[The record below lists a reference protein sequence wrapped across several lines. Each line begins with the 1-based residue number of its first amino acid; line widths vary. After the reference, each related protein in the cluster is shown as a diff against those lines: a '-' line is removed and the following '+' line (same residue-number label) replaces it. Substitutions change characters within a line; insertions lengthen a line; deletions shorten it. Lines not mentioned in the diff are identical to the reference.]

1 MIDIN
6 PQELHFI
13 EDLGLLIEKSGGSRT
28 LGRVFGYLLLADSPK
43 TMDEI
48 AAELIFS
55 KATASLT
62 IRQGLITR
70 FFEKVSIPGERKTYY
85 RANSQSWI
93 NSMSDKVSDIIA
105 WKRLIEHG
113 LSVVAPEKQTV
124 LENLEDLKDYFEF
137 LRWYSSDLAEQYE
150 CWKKDRIN
158 KS

>member
-85 RANSQSWI
+85 RANTQTWI
-93 NSMSDKVSDIIA
+93 SSMSDKVNETVE
-105 WKRLIEHG
+105 WERLIELG
-113 LSVVAPEKQTV
+113 LSSVNPDKLTV
-124 LENLEDLKDYFEF
+124 LENLKGLKDYFEF
-137 LRWYSSDLAEQYE
+137 LRWYLADLTEQYE
-150 CWKKDRIN
+150 CWKEGRIN
-158 KS
+158 KP